1 MYPSFS
7 RSSAEKRMRAG
18 HIGDERA
25 ARTNKYLVA
34 AVLGRR
40 HSPGI
45 TVQCFGNAIYLV
57 VPLVSHS
64 LKGDAKAR
72 NSAYVYASVLSPA
85 QKSRVSLIT
94 EQSGWNGKTELRVRL
109 IVTTVLAHET
119 P

>member
-1 MYPSFS
+1 
-7 RSSAEKRMRAG
+7 MRAG

-72 NSAYVYASVLSPA
+72 NSAYVYAS
-85 QKSRVSLIT
+85 
-94 EQSGWNGKTELRVRL
+94 SGWNGKTELRVRL